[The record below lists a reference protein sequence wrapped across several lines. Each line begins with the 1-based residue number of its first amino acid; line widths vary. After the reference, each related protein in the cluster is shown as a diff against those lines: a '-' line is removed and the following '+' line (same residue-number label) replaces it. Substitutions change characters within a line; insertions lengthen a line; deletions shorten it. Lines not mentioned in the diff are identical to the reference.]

1 MLVSHVRTEL
11 NHSIDVPH
19 LTMYVVSTMLIGGT
33 TMLVSHV
40 RTELNHSID
49 VPHLTMYVVSAMLI
63 GGFCT
68 NMRH

>member
-1 MLVSHVRTEL
+1 
-11 NHSIDVPH
+11 
-19 LTMYVVSTMLIGGT
+19 MYVVSTMLIGGT

-63 GGFCT
+63 GGT
-68 NMRH
+68 IMLVSRVRKQLDIL